1 MNRKWLF
8 WIPVFIW
15 VGIIFYSSAQPYG
28 KQDMRSGIEDY
39 INTEFVEKNFSGVS
53 IDYGGGTPV
62 SIENKGVG
70 GFVEFFIRKGAH
82 FGVFFILGVLMY
94 TALIQSEVQRKRAF
108 WLALVLVA
116 AYAGFDEIHQGF
128 TGDRTP
134 MWQDSVLDT
143 CGGLT
148 GIFIASL
155 FWKRKKANS

>member
-8 WIPVFIW
+8 WIPVLIW
-15 VGIIFYSSAQPYG
+15 MGMIFYSSAQPYG
-28 KQDMRSGIEDY
+28 EQDMRSNIEDY
-39 INTEFVEKNFSGVS
+39 VNEEFVIKYFSWVS

-70 GFVEFFIRKGAH
+70 GFIEFFIRKGAH
-82 FGVFFILGVLMY
+82 FSVFFVLGALTY
-94 TALIQSEVQRKRAF
+94 TALLYSNFRRRQVF
-108 WLALVLVA
+108 WLALLLVA
-116 AYAGFDEIHQGF
+116 IYAGLDEVHQSF

-148 GIFIASL
+148 GIFIASW
-155 FWKRKKANS
+155 FWKRKRANS